1 MPEEVRD
8 ARKSILGAAREGFA
22 LKGYYGTSMDF
33 IVKKTGLSK
42 GAIYWHFPGKWA
54 MYTVVLSEEAERIKG
69 IVLPSELPA
78 GSPQPT
84 EFFMTRGER
93 LIDMLADDVL
103 CRLLF
108 VHLMLEAMRGRE
120 EMVEFVTSL
129 RSSVT
134 EDVLSVFER
143 LFPGDALRMHALSHR
158 DLVSMFVS
166 ILHGLI
172 MNLELTVSRE
182 EAKKS
187 WRFLVWSVFGGM
199 SHES

>member
-1 MPEEVRD
+1 
-8 ARKSILGAAREGFA
+8 
-22 LKGYYGTSMDF
+22 
-33 IVKKTGLSK
+33 
-42 GAIYWHFPGKWA
+42 
-54 MYTVVLSEEAERIKG
+54 
-69 IVLPSELPA
+69 
-78 GSPQPT
+78 
-84 EFFMTRGER
+84 MTRGER

>member
-1 MPEEVRD
+1 MAEDVRD

-42 GAIYWHFPGKWA
+42 GAIYWYFPGKWE
-54 MYTVVLSEEAERIKG
+54 MYTAVLSEEAERIKG
-69 IVLPSELPA
+69 IVLPSEMTA
-78 GSPQPT
+78 WSPQPT

-93 LIDMLADDVL
+93 LIDMLADDAL

-120 EMVEFVTSL
+120 EMIEFVASL
-129 RSSVT
+129 RGSTT
-134 EDVLSVFER
+134 EDVLSVLEQ
-143 LFPGDALRMHALSHR
+143 LFPGDSLMIHALSHR

-187 WRFLVWSVFGGM
+187 WRFLVGSVFGGIAN
-199 SHES
+199 ES

>member
-1 MPEEVRD
+1 MAEDSRN
-8 ARKSILGAAREGFA
+8 ARKTILDAAREGFA

-42 GAIYWHFPGKWA
+42 GAIYWYFPGKWE
-54 MYTVVLSEEAERIKG
+54 MYTAVLSEESERIKG
-69 IVLPSELPA
+69 IVLAAETTPA
-78 GSPQPT
+78 LPQPT

-93 LIDMLADDVL
+93 IIDMLADDPL

-120 EMVEFVTSL
+120 EMIDFVTSL
-129 RSSVT
+129 RGSIT
-134 EDVLSVFER
+134 EDVLAVFER
-143 LFPGDALRMHALSHR
+143 LFPGNSLQIHALSHR

-172 MNLELTVSRE
+172 LNLELTVSRE
-182 EAKKS
+182 DAKKS
-187 WRFLVWSVFGGM
+187 WRFLVGSIWGGIP
-199 SHES
+199 HES

>member
-1 MPEEVRD
+1 MAEEVRD

-42 GAIYWHFPGKWA
+42 GAIYWHFPGKWE